1 VDSLLITPK
10 NVKEFQLMSDLL
22 SKMKIKTKILTLEEK
37 EDFALAELMKETDR
51 TNKVSRDTIMKKLR
65 N

>member
-1 VDSLLITPK
+1 MDSLLITPK